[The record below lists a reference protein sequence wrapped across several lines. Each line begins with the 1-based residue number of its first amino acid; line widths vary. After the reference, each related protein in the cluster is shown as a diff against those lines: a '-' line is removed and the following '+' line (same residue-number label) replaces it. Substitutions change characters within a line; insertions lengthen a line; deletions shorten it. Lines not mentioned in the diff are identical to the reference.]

1 MEDLFQSEL
10 KRMENRL
17 DELEVKIDSIDSKL
31 SRVMDALVGNPIL
44 KSDGLVGKFDKY
56 DTELKRMETEIS
68 ELKDFK
74 KRILYGVAAIV
85 SVGLILDAFIRAY
98 ANLKK

>member
-1 MEDLFQSEL
+1 MMDFQSEL
-10 KRMENRL
+10 KKMEERL

-44 KSDGLVGKFDKY
+44 KSDGLVSRFEKQ
-56 DTELKRMETEIS
+56 EAEVQ

-74 KRILYGVAAIV
+74 KKILYSVSAIV
-85 SVGLILDAFIRAY
+85 MIGLLLDFLIRVY
-98 ANLKK
+98 VNLSK

>member
-1 MEDLFQSEL
+1 MEVDFQTELKKMED
-10 KRMENRL
+10 RL

-44 KSDGLVGKFDKY
+44 KSDGLVGRFDRY
-56 DTELKRMETEIS
+56 DSELKRIEEELS
-68 ELKDFK
+68 ELKDFRK
-74 KRILYGVAAIV
+74 KILYGVAGIV
-85 SVGLILDAFIRAY
+85 TVGLVIEAFIRMY

>member
-1 MEDLFQSEL
+1 MEVDFQQEL
-10 KRMENRL
+10 KKMEERL

-44 KSDGLVGKFDKY
+44 KSDGLVGKFDAY
-56 DTELKRMETEIS
+56 DTELKRIEKEIL

-85 SVGLILDAFIRAY
+85 SVGLIIDAFIRAY

>member
-1 MEDLFQSEL
+1 MEENFQSEL
-10 KRMENRL
+10 KKMEERL

-44 KSDGLVGKFDKY
+44 KSDGLVGRIDRY
-56 DTELKRMETEIS
+56 DQEFSRIEKEIS

-85 SVGLILDAFIRAY
+85 SVGLVLDAFIRAY

>member
-1 MEDLFQSEL
+1 MELDFQQEL
-10 KRMENRL
+10 KKMEERL

-44 KSDGLVGKFDKY
+44 KSDGLVGKFDTY
-56 DTELKRMETEIS
+56 DTELKRIEKEIL